1 MIVIMF
7 VLLFVF
13 LAMGIPV
20 AISVGLPSLLYV
32 IFEPSIPDFVSV
44 QRMVSGINT
53 YSLLAIPFFIFA
65 ANLMNSG
72 GITNRIFKSCEVGM
86 GRVRGGLAYVNI
98 IASVIFAGMSG
109 AAIADAGG
117 LGSIEI
123 KAMREAGYDERL
135 TLGITAASS
144 LIGPIIPPSMPIIVY
159 GVVASTSI
167 GRLFAAGVIPGV
179 LMAGMLA
186 IMIFGLQH
194 IWQLPRGN
202 KTTIVEKILAF
213 KKAFLSLL
221 TPIIILGG
229 IFVGFF
235 TPTEAAAIACLYA
248 LGLSFLYKELNWKS
262 FLDTVK
268 DSMIT
273 TVQVLIIVASASLFS
288 WIIAREQI
296 PQMFVELVARSGF
309 SPWVIILLV
318 NLLLLFVGL
327 FMETVASINLLVP
340 VLLPVMLTLG
350 MDPVQFG
357 VIIILNLVIGTMTP
371 PFGTVLF
378 VLSSVAEVS
387 VETVTKSV
395 VIFFPPLLLVLTL
408 INMFPQLTLW
418 LPNLIFGVI
427 G

>member
-1 MIVIMF
+1 MVIVMF

-13 LAMGIPV
+13 LAMGMPV

-32 IFEPSIPDFVSV
+32 IFENSIPNFMSV
-44 QRMVSGINT
+44 QRMIAGINT

-123 KAMREAGYDERL
+123 KAMREAKYDERI

-144 LIGPIIPPSMPIIVY
+144 LIGPIIPPSMPVIVY
-159 GVVASTSI
+159 GVIASASI
-167 GRLFAAGVIPGV
+167 GRLFAAGVVPG
-179 LMAGMLA
+179 LIMGIILA
-186 IMIFGLQH
+186 SMIFGLDH
-194 IWQLPRGN
+194 IWKLPRGRQ
-202 KTTIVEKILAF
+202 TTFKEKLIAF
-213 KKAFLSLL
+213 KEAFLSLL
-221 TPIIILGG
+221 TPVIILGG
-229 IFVGFF
+229 IFTGFF

-248 LGLSFLYKELNWKS
+248 LGLSILYKDLTWKG
-262 FLDTVK
+262 FLETVK
-268 DSMIT
+268 ASMVT
-273 TVQVLIIVASASLFS
+273 TVQVLIIVAAAALFS

-296 PQMFVELVARSGF
+296 PQMFVELVSKSGL
-309 SPWVIILLV
+309 SPWVIIFLV
-318 NLLLLFVGL
+318 NILLLFVGL

-340 VLLPVMLTLG
+340 VLLPVMIQLG

-357 VIIILNLVIGTMTP
+357 VVIILNLVIGTMTP

-378 VLSSVAEVS
+378 VLSSVANVS
-387 VETVTKSV
+387 VEKVARSV
-395 VIFFPPLLLVLTL
+395 VIFFPPLLVVLAL
-408 INMFPQLTLW
+408 INIFPQLTLW
-418 LPNLIFGVI
+418 LPNLLFG
-427 G
+427 